1 MAVYRKCIFNY
12 LFIDTPVTGC
22 FSACVRKFPPVVMQ
36 QNQGVYSYV
45 GVFFLFYVLQ
55 AVPTYKILIKKKQI
69 STSASGHKS
78 FYLTFISNQKTL
90 VSAASGHLT

>member
-1 MAVYRKCIFNY
+1 MSKPQYLSDVLFMAVYRKCIFNY

-22 FSACVRKFPPVVMQ
+22 LSACVRKFPPVVMQ

-55 AVPTYKILIKKKQI
+55 AVPTYKILITIKEEANIHFCKR
-69 STSASGHKS
+69 T
-78 FYLTFISNQKTL
+78 
-90 VSAASGHLT
+90 